1 MSGYYYNKNNPFA
14 LIIDNIFDKGNG
26 MLVFSLSLSL
36 ILSLSLSAL
45 QCKYIDFLCLDCQNE
60 QKYFFFRNDIK
71 VF

>member
-36 ILSLSLSAL
+36 ILSLSLCTA
-45 QCKYIDFLCLDCQNE
+45 
-60 QKYFFFRNDIK
+60 
-71 VF
+71 V